1 MLNTNVL
8 YRGSRRVC
16 FVQAG
21 KLCCQNG
28 AFSVALSRSTSYHN
42 GGVKATPLNWKLPRI
57 RRQAR
62 SKSGVFE
69 QNKCCKIG
77 ASAFQIIKTKP
88 HTIYYK
94 KGDYHTVLK
103 TENAKLKAYQ
113 ALTTLKL
120 NAYFF
125 CYINFFNGKIHHKT
139 LLCMCLKDD
148 MSTFF
153 ADGSNMDFKIV
164 HMMMVGSKNEH
175 HFLFQYK
182 CHNFSLLA
190 L

>member
-1 MLNTNVL
+1 MLQNW
-8 YRGSRRVC
+8 SFC
-16 FVQAG
+16 FSNYQD
-21 KLCCQNG
+21 
-28 AFSVALSRSTSYHN
+28 
-42 GGVKATPLNWKLPRI
+42 
-57 RRQAR
+57 
-62 SKSGVFE
+62 
-69 QNKCCKIG
+69 
-77 ASAFQIIKTKP
+77 KTT
-88 HTIYYK
+88 HYK

-148 MSTFF
+148 MAYEHLF

-164 HMMMVGSKNEH
+164 HMMVGSKTEH

-190 L
+190 LTVVHYYALQQNFKKHIYKGKKPKAEHRTP